1 MGTGIHGK
9 KTYEKNLE
17 TEANGTPQRQTDEEP
32 TGYQNS
38 KGTRALKCKP
48 LAGDMITKKPGSD

>member
-1 MGTGIHGK
+1 MVHPRDK
-9 KTYEKNLE
+9 
-17 TEANGTPQRQTDEEP
+17 QDEEP

-48 LAGDMITKKPGSD
+48 SAGDMITKKPGSD